1 MVYRRGLWLLLR
13 DCGGDGI
20 WESIRKQYDH
30 PALAIV
36 RFDTLSCLMQDLLNI
51 SLDLWDPL
59 TDGLPNQS
67 IIYTEIKMD

>member
-1 MVYRRGLWLLLR
+1 
-13 DCGGDGI
+13 
-20 WESIRKQYDH
+20 
-30 PALAIV
+30 
-36 RFDTLSCLMQDLLNI
+36 MQDLLNI